1 MLIDV
6 SGHSSG
12 LSLGVP
18 ALAGSPSTL
27 ERRLR
32 AMTMKRSTGTFLH
45 GSVVG
50 SLGIVAV
57 LAACDASMP
66 TSAEI
71 QAMGA
76 EAAVEE
82 LEVMGV
88 ITAPA
93 DLSYY
98 VNGFATSS
106 EAAMAIN
113 PVEIVEIRI
122 DKSEGEQEPRYTEV
136 RILTREGVPL
146 TNLSEDGSLAEVA
159 VADLTEIEVV
169 GYRIQSTPAQEEEM
183 EGVLIRPSALQI
195 RNMGE
200 PLFLI
205 NEVPVTEAEF
215 RRLDPASIES
225 ISVRKDEAAEAYGPQ
240 GANGVILVTTK

>member
-1 MLIDV
+1 
-6 SGHSSG
+6 
-12 LSLGVP
+12 
-18 ALAGSPSTL
+18 
-27 ERRLR
+27 
-32 AMTMKRSTGTFLH
+32 MTMKRSTGTLLR

-113 PVEIVEIRI
+113 PEEILEVRV

-136 RILTREGVPL
+136 RIITREGVPL
-146 TNLSEDGSLAEVA
+146 TNVPEDGSLAEVA

-169 GYRIQSTPAQEEEM
+169 GYRIQSTPAQEEEI
-183 EGVLIRPSALQI
+183 EGVQVRPSGSLQI
-195 RNMGE
+195 RDMGE

-215 RRLDPASIES
+215 RRLDPASIVS